1 MLLFELPYELL
12 DTILDYVPQKTLTKL
27 CTVNQ
32 QGYELCLP
40 RLYRHLYIKNR
51 SHFKQLEKGLKRS
64 TFLQQVVTTSTRTL
78 TISCEQSS
86 YQWLIS
92 NHQASWCQTWLKSIH
107 TITFSHFDILPMEQ
121 IGSFLYRFS
130 SSSLHN
136 LQFHYCNLIC
146 QNQPEPMIPMLP
158 DLLTETS
165 IFQLPATYTFQPKQ
179 ELSQQEQQTLLYKLN
194 QIKKVE
200 FLWTDFSSTAIT
212 TLFSMLP
219 QLSFVN
225 FGANHNRLEH
235 ANSIAL
241 KALKQHCSHIT
252 GLHIRLQQ
260 IETIILSDIITHY
273 GHQLINLGIQCQNK
287 HVLQTVAKHATN
299 IEQLTLH
306 ASLLNQLSEDEE
318 EEKDDEEE
326 EKEMIIMGKNWYEQQ
341 SLSSSSTNS
350 IWRTDYKNNYL
361 LNKNEKKTLDN
372 IIGVVQKCGRLIYME
387 MVSWGVQDI
396 PSILF
401 EIKDEKQQHSLSRCS
416 STTSL
421 SSLASSST
429 LYSSS
434 SSLIHNNN
442 NKTSLTLDSEVL
454 NEIRTLFI

>member
-12 DTILDYVPQKTLTKL
+12 DSILDHVPQKTLTRL

-40 RLYRHLYIKNR
+40 HLYRHLHIKNR

-64 TFLQQVVTTSTRTL
+64 TFLQQVVANYTRTL
-78 TISCEQSS
+78 TIGCEQSS

-92 NHQASWCQTWLKSIH
+92 NHQASWCQTWLKNIH
-107 TITFSHFDILPMEQ
+107 TITFSHFDILPVEQ
-121 IGSFLYRFS
+121 ISSFLYRFS

-136 LQFHYCNLIC
+136 LHFHYCNLIC
-146 QNQPEPMIPMLP
+146 QNQPEPMVPMLP
-158 DLLTETS
+158 DLLTESS

-179 ELSQQEQQTLLYKLN
+179 ELSQQEQQMLLVKSN
-194 QIKKVE
+194 QIKRVE

-260 IETIILSDIITHY
+260 IEKGILSDTITHY
-273 GHQLINLGIQCQNK
+273 GHQLINLGIQCQDK

-306 ASLLNQLSEDEE
+306 ASLVNQSSDDEE
-318 EEKDDEEE
+318 GEKDDEEE
-326 EKEMIIMGKNWYEQQ
+326 ENEMVLMGKSWRDQR
-341 SLSSSSTNS
+341 SSSPSTS
-350 IWRTDYKNNYL
+350 LMWRTDYKNNYF

-429 LYSSS
+429 LHSSSS
-434 SSLIHNNN
+434 SSLIHN